1 MKMNYRIMFFI
12 ASVLLMLPLSVMA
25 DNSLESAEKAYN
37 EGKFAEAAA
46 IYDKISQEHGV
57 SASLL
62 ANMGNAYAKAGDYGQ
77 AFLCYERSLYL
88 DPSSNEVRN
97 NRAYILSKI
106 EDGNKANAKGKNI
119 SVVADEPSFFSRVKR
134 YVTYSHTSDTWAVW
148 GAVSFVLLCGCIALY
163 IFRTEVLLRKIGFFG
178 GLSLLVLCVVFMTF
192 SFASAKACQS
202 HDRGVITGFKVVLL
216 TEPFSSAKAV
226 GTPLERGTPLDILES
241 ENSQDGTV
249 EWYKVRLNSE
259 FAGWIQASDFEV
271 I

>member
-1 MKMNYRIMFFI
+1 MR
-12 ASVLLMLPLSVMA
+12 
-25 DNSLESAEKAYN
+25 
-37 EGKFAEAAA
+37 
-46 IYDKISQEHGV
+46 
-57 SASLL
+57 
-62 ANMGNAYAKAGDYGQ
+62 
-77 AFLCYERSLYL
+77 
-88 DPSSNEVRN
+88 VRN

-119 SVVADEPSFFSRVKR
+119 SVKLQMNRHSSSRVKR

-216 TEPFSSAKAV
+216 TEPFSSAKL
-226 GTPLERGTPLDILES
+226 LEP
-241 ENSQDGTV
+241 
-249 EWYKVRLNSE
+249 RLN
-259 FAGWIQASDFEV
+259 GHPT
-271 I
+271 

>member
-1 MKMNYRIMFFI
+1 MNYRIMFFI

-37 EGKFAEAAA
+37 EGKFAEASA
-46 IYDKISQEHGV
+46 IYGKISQEHGV

-192 SFASAKACQS
+192 SFAWQKHVSLM
-202 HDRGVITGFKVVLL
+202 TVVLSPASRWYCL
-216 TEPFSSAKAV
+216 PSLFHLQKLLEP
-226 GTPLERGTPLDILES
+226 
-241 ENSQDGTV
+241 
-249 EWYKVRLNSE
+249 RLNGAPHLIFLSQKTVRM
-259 FAGWIQASDFEV
+259 APSNGIRSV
-271 I
+271 